1 MLNDLQTAGIIES
14 YAVFGAIAQMR
25 YTEPVVTFDLDVLVS
40 LPPADHLDLLAGVY
54 EFCARQGYHPAG
66 EAIRVGA
73 WPVQFLPVYNA
84 LTREALEYA
93 ETSQLEGVP
102 LRVVRADYLAAIA
115 LATGRAKDH
124 ERILALLDSGAA
136 SRADLEELARR
147 YGLDEAWKRFRTRLA
162 DG

>member
-40 LPPADHLDLLAGVY
+40 LPPAERLGLLAGVF
-54 EFCARQGYHPAG
+54 EFCARQGYHPTG

-73 WPVQFLPVYNA
+73 WPVQFLPAYNA
-84 LTREALEYA
+84 LTREALQYA

-102 LRVVRADYLAAIA
+102 IRVVRADYLAAIA

-124 ERILALLDSGAA
+124 ERILALLHSGAA

-147 YGLDEAWKRFRTRLA
+147 HGLDAAWERFRTRLA